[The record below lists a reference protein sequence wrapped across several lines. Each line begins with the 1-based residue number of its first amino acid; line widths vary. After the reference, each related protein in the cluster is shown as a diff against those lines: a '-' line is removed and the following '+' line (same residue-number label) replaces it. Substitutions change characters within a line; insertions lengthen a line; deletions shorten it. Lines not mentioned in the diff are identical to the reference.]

1 MRWFAFAAITIAIL
15 SNAGIVAADNPS
27 EALAHINAYR
37 AEAGLK
43 PLRMEARLAVMSRNH
58 AQDMMQRQYFETRA
72 PKGPS
77 LETRLRTAGY
87 AYRQALVQISI
98 GYQNGRAV
106 ADSWLRRGDSR
117 RVLLSNA
124 MSEIGIG
131 YARRGT
137 GSLDHYWVITLAEP
151 TRPVGAS
158 WRRDILK
165 LVNQFR
171 ARHRLKPLELN
182 EHLNR
187 SAQRHSDDMANR
199 DFFDHVTPNG
209 RTVGDRAT
217 AAGYRWQA
225 ILENLAA
232 GQQNPAAVVTGWIN
246 SPPHRRAMLAPDI
259 DDAGIGYRYHARDGG
274 RTRQFHYWTL
284 NMGRQR

>member
-87 AYRQALVQISI
+87 AYRQASVQISI

-151 TRPVGAS
+151 TRPG
-158 WRRDILK
+158 RRK
-165 LVNQFR
+165 
-171 ARHRLKPLELN
+171 
-182 EHLNR
+182 
-187 SAQRHSDDMANR
+187 
-199 DFFDHVTPNG
+199 
-209 RTVGDRAT
+209 
-217 AAGYRWQA
+217 
-225 ILENLAA
+225 
-232 GQQNPAAVVTGWIN
+232 
-246 SPPHRRAMLAPDI
+246 LAP
-259 DDAGIGYRYHARDGG
+259 RYFETGQPVSCPASLEATGTE
-274 RTRQFHYWTL
+274 RTPQSLRPASF
-284 NMGRQR
+284 G